1 MDNHSPR
8 MFVLDCLLDVHI
20 KLHATLYRIYAGFVY
35 VFALFASLRSM
46 DEGRRLGTLLKPNYD
61 KSKMLEGGIVY
72 LGNVLGADAPFK
84 IHLIKSNLQKNNT
97 KLTRSKT
104 SSPKS

>member
-46 DEGRRLGTLLKPNYD
+46 DERPTT
-61 KSKMLEGGIVY
+61 
-72 LGNVLGADAPFK
+72 GNIGEAEL
-84 IHLIKSNLQKNNT
+84 
-97 KLTRSKT
+97 
-104 SSPKS
+104 